1 MSQGNKFLALIGMTF
16 LMAFVYFSV
25 TGTTPD
31 TYTTA
36 TPTPTETPAPYRG
49 TGR

>member
-31 TYTTA
+31 THTTA
-36 TPTPTETPAPYRG
+36 TPTEQR
-49 TGR
+49 R